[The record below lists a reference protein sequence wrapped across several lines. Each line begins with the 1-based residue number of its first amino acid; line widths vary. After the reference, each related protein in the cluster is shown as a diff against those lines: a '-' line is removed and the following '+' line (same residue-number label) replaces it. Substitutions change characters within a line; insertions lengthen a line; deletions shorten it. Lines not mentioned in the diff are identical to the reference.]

1 MINLL
6 LSVLFTTSLGI
17 ILKLFER
24 SKLDVFQAIVFN
36 YISCVITGAIVQ
48 QSVPDYINYSKQ
60 SWFVYAVI
68 LGCSFIFFFNIM
80 GYIVKHMGITVM
92 FVANKLSLV
101 IPVSAAFF
109 IFHEEATFFKII
121 GILIALLA
129 VVFTSLKE
137 EENKHTFNINQML
150 WPILLFAGS
159 GMNDTIVKYAQAF
172 HMHDADNAPF
182 NITIFSAAAISGGC
196 ILIFLLLTKK
206 SILNF
211 KSIVGGLLL
220 GIPNYFSMHFL
231 IKALSIQGY
240 GSSVIFPLNN
250 IGVVAASAIIALLFF
265 HEKLSKLNI
274 IGIALAILSIVIIAF
289 SA

>member
-129 VVFTSLKE
+129 VVFTSLK
-137 EENKHTFNINQML
+137 
-150 WPILLFAGS
+150 
-159 GMNDTIVKYAQAF
+159 
-172 HMHDADNAPF
+172 
-182 NITIFSAAAISGGC
+182 
-196 ILIFLLLTKK
+196 
-206 SILNF
+206 
-211 KSIVGGLLL
+211 
-220 GIPNYFSMHFL
+220 
-231 IKALSIQGY
+231 
-240 GSSVIFPLNN
+240 
-250 IGVVAASAIIALLFF
+250 
-265 HEKLSKLNI
+265 
-274 IGIALAILSIVIIAF
+274 
-289 SA
+289 